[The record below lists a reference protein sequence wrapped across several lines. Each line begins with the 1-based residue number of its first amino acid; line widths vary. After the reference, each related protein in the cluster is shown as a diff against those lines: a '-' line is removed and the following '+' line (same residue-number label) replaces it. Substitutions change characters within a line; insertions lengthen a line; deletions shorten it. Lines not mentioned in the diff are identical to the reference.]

1 MPPTTTKDDYVTPH
15 ISDERL
21 RRSVMAAQAGRTSV
35 RDVYEREARRPPS
48 RWRRPFKPEFDEESF
63 SSALGFIEV
72 VVEGLCVEG
81 AEGWVGRERSV
92 GGDLG
97 VERSDRAV
105 GWLLFSFFVLFG
117 AGGFGWMR
125 VLCEG
130 GSFSCPAAEGL
141 FYQTRKGYC

>member
-1 MPPTTTKDDYVTPH
+1 MPPTTTTKDDYVTPH

-81 AEGWVGRERSV
+81 AGEWVER
-92 GGDLG
+92 DLG

-117 AGGFGWMR
+117 AGGFGWMH
-125 VLCEG
+125 VICEG
-130 GSFSCPAAEGL
+130 GSLTWCSCPAAEGL
-141 FYQTRKGYC
+141 SYHTRGRSC

>member
-1 MPPTTTKDDYVTPH
+1 MPPTSTKDDYVMPPTTTKDDYVTPR

-21 RRSVMAAQAGRTSV
+21 RRSVMAAQAGRTSI

-48 RWRRPFKPEFDEESF
+48 RWRLPFKPEFDEESF
-63 SSALGFIEV
+63 SSALGIVEV

-81 AEGWVGRERSV
+81 AEGWVERERSV

-105 GWLLFSFFVLFG
+105 GWLLFCFVFFLRSFWGRGVWLD
-117 AGGFGWMR
+117 A
-125 VLCEG
+125 C
-130 GSFSCPAAEGL
+130 
-141 FYQTRKGYC
+141 